1 MYLQFNFREYPLA
14 TIFKRD
20 DISLFLCFRPKISI
34 IDFTP
39 SQNEVFEVLSRIH
52 FGVKRH
58 LNIFLGKTI
67 MFFAGGPNN
76 DLIVFFTHLCMT
88 PKAKC
93 LFQRTKRHRRGGN
106 RPHKCYWLLM
116 KMMMI
121 QIISNPIHNLDWWK
135 INKFPMGSRLTLFS
149 IMFELLSSV
158 MRDQWC
164 CVLLQ
169 HRMTTLLREQLGSFE
184 SRALDKMVRKSCTIF
199 LLASCFILTS
209 YNKKGHQ

>member
-1 MYLQFNFREYPLA
+1 
-14 TIFKRD
+14 
-20 DISLFLCFRPKISI
+20 
-34 IDFTP
+34 
-39 SQNEVFEVLSRIH
+39 
-52 FGVKRH
+52 
-58 LNIFLGKTI
+58 
-67 MFFAGGPNN
+67 
-76 DLIVFFTHLCMT
+76 
-88 PKAKC
+88 
-93 LFQRTKRHRRGGN
+93 
-106 RPHKCYWLLM
+106 
-116 KMMMI
+116 MMMI

-184 SRALDKMVRKSCTIF
+184 SRSLDRMVRKSCTIF

-209 YNKKGHQ
+209 YNKEGHQKINIKISIFSICINSNCSLPYMCTNCFLKIPN